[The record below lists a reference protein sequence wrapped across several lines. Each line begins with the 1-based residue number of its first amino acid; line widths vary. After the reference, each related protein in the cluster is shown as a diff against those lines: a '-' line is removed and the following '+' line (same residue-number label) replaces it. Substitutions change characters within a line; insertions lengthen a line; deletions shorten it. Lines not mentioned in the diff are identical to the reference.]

1 MLSKETMRNA
11 SYVYCYSI
19 FVLCALTFISIVVSK
34 PPVIYTYKSIVFA
47 FVLSSF
53 IVIATAFEVKLRKTG
68 GFNLKQAVISL
79 FPSTLLI
86 LFSLP
91 SFVWLEYHFSDF
103 GMQTAVNVENKK
115 IVYYRNSVS
124 CYELSLRNSF
134 INGDLCSS
142 PNMYASSPI
151 HTSIY
156 ISYKV
161 SLFGYLVKN

>member
-11 SYVYCYSI
+11 SYVYCYSV
-19 FVLCALTFISIVVSK
+19 FMLCALTFVSIVVSK

-47 FVLSSF
+47 LVLSSF
-53 IVIATAFEVKLRKTG
+53 IIIATVFEVKLREMR
-68 GFNLKQAVISL
+68 GFSLKQAVISL

-91 SFVWLEYHFSDF
+91 SFAWLEYHFSDF
-103 GMQTAVNVENKK
+103 GLQTVVNVEDKE
-115 IVYYRNSVS
+115 IIYYRNSVS

-142 PNMYASSPI
+142 PSMYVNSPI
-151 HTSIY
+151 HTSID
-156 ISYKV
+156 IRYKV